1 MRNQNYP
8 FQLEALP
15 YAYDA
20 LEPYVD
26 ALTVQIHHGKHV
38 QTYVD
43 NLNKALEGSKVHQS
57 WLLTDLLS
65 RLDELPENIRTAV
78 RNNGGGVYNHGLYF
92 EGMSSN
98 GGGEPVGDLKAAI
111 DKKFGSLDEFKKNFK
126 AAGLG
131 RFGSG
136 WAWLALDKNKD
147 LVIVSTPN
155 QDSVLG
161 DDLKPI
167 LAMDVWEH
175 AYYLKYQNRRAD
187 YIDNWFAVVDWN
199 HANNLYKEA
208 HA

>member
-1 MRNQNYP
+1 MKNQNYP

-26 ALTVQIHHGKHV
+26 ALTVQIHHDKHV
-38 QTYVD
+38 QAYTD
-43 NLNKALEGSKVHQS
+43 NLNKALEGSKEYHS
-57 WLLTDLLS
+57 WSLLELLS
-65 RLDELPENIRTAV
+65 RLDELPENIRGAV

-92 EGMSSN
+92 EGMSSS
-98 GGGEPVGDLKAAI
+98 GGGEPVEELKAAI
-111 DKKFGSLDEFKKNFK
+111 NKKFGSYEEFKKNFK

-136 WAWLALDKNKD
+136 WAWLAVDKSNE

-155 QDSVLG
+155 QDSILQEE
-161 DDLKPI
+161 LKPI

-187 YIDNWFAVVDWN
+187 YIDNWFSVVDWN
-199 HANNLYKEA
+199 LANGLYKKA
-208 HA
+208 IA